1 MFSSLK
7 SPAVEKE
14 TKAKQLARINR
25 PFKSPVV
32 NGPNTGQSPVVT
44 NANRRN
50 SNKRI
55 LYQSPLSQPSG
66 LKSSSSSNNGDV
78 CNPPMK
84 RTKLS
89 SVLHTKNKPA
99 KSIEELCQHEAE
111 LDREIASLQSEG
123 FVIEE
128 LDRQID
134 LLHRYNDVKDAAQ
147 MVMGR
152 LAELEGRTVKSL
164 HGKYDAP
171 LCS

>member
-32 NGPNTGQSPVVT
+32 NGPNTGLSPAVT
-44 NANRRN
+44 NASRRN
-50 SNKRI
+50 NNKRV
-55 LYQSPLSQPSG
+55 LYQSPLSQQSG
-66 LKSSSSSNNGDV
+66 IKTSDV

-89 SVLHTKNKPA
+89 NMLLTKNKPA
-99 KSIEELCQHEAE
+99 KSYEELCQHEAE

-152 LAELEGRTVKSL
+152 LAELEGVTVKSL